1 MKRNGR
7 LAITITLLLLAAA
20 SDVVWANLADFED
33 LTLAADSCWDGS
45 DNSGGFHSGAVTF
58 NNGFTDWGE
67 GITSWDGFAY
77 SNRTDTGLQGLSS
90 QYNVISGS
98 GQGDSA
104 NYGIGFVGWSAPPA
118 LTLNVPR
125 VIDGLYVNNNNYA
138 YYTILNGDSAF
149 GVDPFS
155 AGDWFTLTITGKNAA
170 GQPTGSLDFY
180 LADFR
185 DGKSEIVNTWQYV
198 NLTELGVVQN
208 LEFTMDSSDY
218 SYGYMNTPAYFAIDT
233 IVPEPVSLVLLG
245 LGGLVLRCRR
255 A

>member
-1 MKRNGR
+1 MKRNK
-7 LAITITLLLLAAA
+7 LTKIMLSVLLWAAA
-20 SDVVWANLADFED
+20 SDAVRANLADFED
-33 LTLAADSCWDGS
+33 LTLAGENFWNGSDGS
-45 DNSGGFHSGAVTF
+45 SGFHSGAVTF
-58 NNGFTDWGE
+58 NNGFTDWGG

-98 GQGDSA
+98 GQGGSA
-104 NYGIGFVGWSAPPA
+104 NYGIGFVGWSSPPT
-118 LTLNVPR
+118 LTLNAPR

-138 YYTILNGDSAF
+138 YYTILNGDSDF
-149 GVDPFS
+149 GIDPFA
-155 AGDWFTLTITGKNAA
+155 AGDWFSLTITGKDAA
-170 GQPTGSLDFY
+170 GQPTGFVDFN

-198 NLTELGVVQN
+198 DLTGLGLVQS

-245 LGGLVLRCRR
+245 LGGLVLRRRR